1 MLVVNHFT
9 PGNKSLRSVY
19 CVTTFDRQLQRATP
33 RPRWRTTS
41 SCCRCFVI
49 RSSVVVCG
57 PPRCHGAV
65 CGLCCR
71 LSGYCRRPIDIIFNR
86 GHAHNAAAAV
96 NTCRE
101 CSAELWRVDVDSTWS
116 VHCGRPLSPQR
127 RRDVAD
133 TRRATTRQIP
143 RRTTKQQF
151 TSFYFSRRRLSR
163 TCCPWS
169 CTLRQVELK
178 TIDRRCA

>member
-41 SCCRCFVI
+41 SCCRCCVI

-65 CGLCCR
+65 CGPCCR

-86 GHAHNAAAAV
+86 GHVRNAAAAV

-127 RRDVAD
+127 RDVAD

-151 TSFYFSRRRLSR
+151 ASFYFSRRRLSL

-178 TIDRRCA
+178 TSDRRCA